1 MPAGAPIKPGKGG
14 HVEATQDVVEETV
27 HLAVKRLQRMSVPVL
42 FGADRD
48 RQPDFLPPP
57 GNEIT
62 KSHDKHLLPGWILS
76 IPAGPCPPPLDGG
89 TQAAPAGWPPD
100 QATSLAFSFTPPI

>member
-48 RQPDFLPPP
+48 RQPVFLPDP

-62 KSHDKHLLPGWILS
+62 KSHDKHPVSGWMLS
-76 IPAGPCPPPLDGG
+76 IRAGPCRTPPAGG
-89 TQAAPAGWPPD
+89 QKYAPAGR
-100 QATSLAFSFTPPI
+100 ATRQGP